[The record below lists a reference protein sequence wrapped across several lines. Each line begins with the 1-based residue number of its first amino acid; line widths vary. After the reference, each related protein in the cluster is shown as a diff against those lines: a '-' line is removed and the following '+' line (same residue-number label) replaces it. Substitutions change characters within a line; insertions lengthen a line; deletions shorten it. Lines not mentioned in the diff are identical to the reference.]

1 MDQLVL
7 SEIKVEK
14 ISFINDVH
22 VTEQEGSIEVRIGA
36 NISSTVSYNSD
47 DTKCKCVTTVELIPN
62 PKVNFGA
69 TIVVLGVFDFS
80 KDMDRKEIHIS
91 ACKKLFPH
99 VQTTTA
105 AFMNM
110 VGFPNFVI
118 EEPQLSIENI
128 TEDKS

>member
-1 MDQLVL
+1 MEQLVL

-14 ISFINDVH
+14 VSFINDVH

-36 NISSTVSYNSD
+36 NISSSVSYNSD
-47 DTKCKCVTTVELIPN
+47 NTKCKCVTTVELVPN

-69 TIVVLGVFDFS
+69 TIVVLGVFEFD
-80 KDMDRKEIHIS
+80 KNQDRREVHIN

-99 VQTTTA
+99 VQATTA
-105 AFMNM
+105 AFMNT

-118 EEPQLSIENI
+118 EEPQLSAENI
-128 TEDKS
+128 TEDNS